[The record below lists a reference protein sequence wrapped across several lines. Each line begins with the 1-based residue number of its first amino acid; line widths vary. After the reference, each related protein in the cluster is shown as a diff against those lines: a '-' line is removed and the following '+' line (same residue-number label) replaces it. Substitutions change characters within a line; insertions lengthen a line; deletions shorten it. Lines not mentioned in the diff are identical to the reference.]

1 MDLLFQDTICAIST
15 APGVGGIAVIRVSG
29 KKATEICNACVSV
42 DVMAMKANTC
52 RFARF
57 VRPNGEVLDEVML
70 TLFKAPHSFTGED
83 TIEIACHGSLY
94 IQQCILQD
102 LVAGGA
108 RLARAGEFTQRAF
121 LNGKMDLSQ
130 AEAVA
135 DLIASTSRAAHRI
148 ALKQMRG
155 GFSDELSRLRSKLL
169 DFTSLVELELDFA
182 DHEELEFADRS
193 QLQALAIEIESKI
206 SRLTQSFSLGN
217 AIKNGI
223 PVAIVGKT
231 NAGKSTLL
239 NALVGEE
246 KAIVSDI
253 HGTTRDVIEDCISID
268 GIQFRFFDTAGLRET
283 DDEIESLGIARSYR
297 SIDKAQ
303 IVLWLIDSAEILAG
317 KTVAGPSINES
328 SKVTASNS
336 AEQTGDCPSF
346 NESSKVTA
354 SDSAELFAGETG
366 TISFDEISKV
376 TASDSAELLA
386 EKTVAGPSTDEISK
400 LTASDSA
407 ELLAEK
413 AGTINFDEI
422 SKLTASDSAEL
433 LAGKAG
439 TGPSTDEISKLTASD
454 SAELLAGKA
463 GTINIDEISKLTA
476 SDSAEQTVAGP
487 STDEISKLTAS
498 DSAELLAEK
507 ASTINFDESE
517 IAVPEDKTC
526 IVVFNKI
533 DKAQAAGMDIS
544 SLSSSHPHCHIS
556 AKQGLGIDQL
566 RQMLIE
572 ASQIDENA
580 LEDVTISN
588 ARHYENLT
596 RALDAIRRV
605 QDGLQTQLPGDLLS
619 MDLRECIDQLGAIT
633 GGALAT
639 DEILG
644 NIFSKFCIGK

>member
-413 AGTINFDEI
+413 A
-422 SKLTASDSAEL
+422 
-433 LAGKAG
+433 
-439 TGPSTDEISKLTASD
+439 
-454 SAELLAGKA
+454 
-463 GTINIDEISKLTA
+463 
-476 SDSAEQTVAGP
+476 
-487 STDEISKLTAS
+487 
-498 DSAELLAEK
+498 
-507 ASTINFDESE
+507 STINFDESE

>member
-83 TIEIACHGSLY
+83 TIEIACHGSQY

-108 RLARAGEFTQRAF
+108 RRARAGEFTQRAF

-303 IVLWLIDSAEILAG
+303 IVLWLIDSAELLAG
-317 KTVAGPSINES
+317 KTNAGN
-328 SKVTASNS
+328 T
-336 AEQTGDCPSF
+336 
-346 NESSKVTA
+346 
-354 SDSAELFAGETG
+354 
-366 TISFDEISKV
+366 
-376 TASDSAELLA
+376 
-386 EKTVAGPSTDEISK
+386 
-400 LTASDSA
+400 
-407 ELLAEK
+407 
-413 AGTINFDEI
+413 
-422 SKLTASDSAEL
+422 
-433 LAGKAG
+433 
-439 TGPSTDEISKLTASD
+439 
-454 SAELLAGKA
+454 
-463 GTINIDEISKLTA
+463 DEISKLTA
-476 SDSAEQTVAGP
+476 SDSAEQTVAGS
-487 STDEISKLTAS
+487 STDKISKLTAS
-498 DSAELLAEK
+498 DSAEQT
-507 ASTINFDESE
+507 STISFDESE

-533 DKAQAAGMDIS
+533 DKVQAAGLDIS
-544 SLSSSHPHCHIS
+544 SLSSRHPHCLIS

-572 ASQIDENA
+572 ASQIDELA
-580 LEDVTISN
+580 LEDVTVSN

>member
-29 KKATEICNACVSV
+29 KKTTEICNALVSV

-52 RFARF
+52 RFTRF
-57 VRPNGEVLDEVML
+57 IRPNGEVLDEVML

-121 LNGKMDLSQ
+121 INGKIDLSQ

-135 DLIASTSRAAHRI
+135 DLIASESQAAHRI

-155 GFSDELSRLRSKLL
+155 GFSDELARLRNKLL
-169 DFTSLVELELDFA
+169 DFTSLIELELDFA

-193 QLQALAIEIESKI
+193 QLQDLSVEIEHKI
-206 SRLTQSFSLGN
+206 ARLCDSFSMGN

-253 HGTTRDVIEDCISID
+253 HGTTRDVIEDCISLG
-268 GIQFRFFDTAGLRET
+268 GIRFRFADTAGLRET

-303 IVLWLIDSAEILAG
+303 IVLWLIDSAELHAE
-317 KTVAGPSINES
+317 KAGPSTDEI
-328 SKVTASNS
+328 SKLTAPDST
-336 AEQTGDCPSF
+336 EQTGDC
-346 NESSKVTA
+346 
-354 SDSAELFAGETG
+354 
-366 TISFDEISKV
+366 
-376 TASDSAELLA
+376 
-386 EKTVAGPSTDEISK
+386 PSTDEISK

-413 AGTINFDEI
+413 AGTI
-422 SKLTASDSAEL
+422 S
-433 LAGKAG
+433 
-439 TGPSTDEISKLTASD
+439 
-454 SAELLAGKA
+454 
-463 GTINIDEISKLTA
+463 
-476 SDSAEQTVAGP
+476 
-487 STDEISKLTAS
+487 
-498 DSAELLAEK
+498 
-507 ASTINFDESE
+507 FDESE

-533 DKAQAAGMDIS
+533 DKVQAAGLDIS
-544 SLSSSHPHCHIS
+544 SLSSRHPHCHIS

-566 RQMLIE
+566 RQMLIK

-580 LEDVTISN
+580 LEDVTVSN

-596 RALDAIRRV
+596 LALDAIRRV

>member
-1 MDLLFQDTICAIST
+1 MDLLFQDTICAVST

-29 KKATEICNACVSV
+29 KKAAEICDAFVSV
-42 DVMAMKANTC
+42 DVTSMAANTC
-52 RFARF
+52 RFCRF
-57 VRPNGEVLDEVML
+57 MRRDGDVLDEVML

-94 IQQCILQD
+94 IQQCILQE

-108 RLARAGEFTQRAF
+108 RLARAGEFSQRAF

-155 GFSDELSRLRSKLL
+155 GFSDELARLRHKLL

-193 QLQALAIEIESKI
+193 QLQELAVEIETKI
-206 SRLTQSFSLGN
+206 SRLCDSFSLGN

-268 GIQFRFFDTAGLRET
+268 GILFRFADTAGLRET
-283 DDEIESLGIARSYR
+283 SDTIESLGIERSYR

-303 IVLWLIDSAEILAG
+303 IVLWVIDAAELAG
-317 KTVAGPSINES
+317 SSSCASSPVES
-328 SKVTASNS
+328 PLLDAASQS
-336 AEQTGDCPSF
+336 
-346 NESSKVTA
+346 
-354 SDSAELFAGETG
+354 L
-366 TISFDEISKV
+366 
-376 TASDSAELLA
+376 
-386 EKTVAGPSTDEISK
+386 
-400 LTASDSA
+400 
-407 ELLAEK
+407 
-413 AGTINFDEI
+413 
-422 SKLTASDSAEL
+422 
-433 LAGKAG
+433 
-439 TGPSTDEISKLTASD
+439 
-454 SAELLAGKA
+454 
-463 GTINIDEISKLTA
+463 
-476 SDSAEQTVAGP
+476 
-487 STDEISKLTAS
+487 
-498 DSAELLAEK
+498 
-507 ASTINFDESE
+507 FDESE
-517 IAVPEDKTC
+517 IKVPDDKQL
-526 IVVFNKI
+526 IIVFNKI
-533 DKAQAAGMDIS
+533 DKAQAAGLDTS
-544 SLSSSHPHCHIS
+544 RLSSQKPYCQIS
-556 AKQGLGIDQL
+556 AKNDIGIDRL

-572 ASQIDENA
+572 ASHINEQS
-580 LEDVTISN
+580 LEDITISN
-588 ARHYENLT
+588 ARHYENLMH
-596 RALDAIRRV
+596 ALDAIRRV
-605 QDGLQTQLPGDLLS
+605 QEGLSIGLSGDLLS

>member
-83 TIEIACHGSLY
+83 TIEIACHGSQY

-303 IVLWLIDSAEILAG
+303 IVLWLIDSAELLAG
-317 KTVAGPSINES
+317 
-328 SKVTASNS
+328 
-336 AEQTGDCPSF
+336 
-346 NESSKVTA
+346 
-354 SDSAELFAGETG
+354 
-366 TISFDEISKV
+366 
-376 TASDSAELLA
+376 
-386 EKTVAGPSTDEISK
+386 
-400 LTASDSA
+400 
-407 ELLAEK
+407 K

-433 LAGKAG
+433 LAGKTVA
-439 TGPSTDEISKLTASD
+439 GPSINESSKVAASNSAEQTDDINFDEISKLTASNSAELLAGKTGNGPSINESSKVTASD
-454 SAELLAGKA
+454 SAELLAGKT
-463 GTINIDEISKLTA
+463 GTININES
-476 SDSAEQTVAGP
+476 
-487 STDEISKLTAS
+487 SKLTAS

-507 ASTINFDESE
+507 ASAISFDESE

-533 DKAQAAGMDIS
+533 DKVQAAGMDIS
-544 SLSSSHPHCHIS
+544 SLSSRHPHCHIS

-572 ASQIDENA
+572 ASQIDELA
-580 LEDVTISN
+580 LEDVTVSN

-605 QDGLQTQLPGDLLS
+605 QYGLQTQLPGDLLS

>member
-1 MDLLFQDTICAIST
+1 MDLLFQDTICAVST

-29 KKATEICNACVSV
+29 KEALRICAPFFKS
-42 DVMAMKANTC
+42 DISAIPANTC

-57 VRPNGEVLDEVML
+57 IRPEGEVLDEVML
-70 TLFKAPHSFTGED
+70 TVFRAPHSFTGED
-83 TIEIACHGSLY
+83 TLEIACHGSLY

-102 LVAGGA
+102 LVRGGA

-135 DLIASTSRAAHRI
+135 DLIASNSRAAHRL

-155 GFSDELSRLRSKLL
+155 GYSDELARLRGKLL

-193 QLQALAIEIESKI
+193 QLQSLAQEIEEKI
-206 SRLTQSFSLGN
+206 ARLCDSFSVGN

-223 PVAIVGKT
+223 PVAIVGRT

-253 HGTTRDVIEDCISID
+253 HGTTRDVIEDCVSID
-268 GIQFRFFDTAGLRET
+268 GILFRFFDTAGLRET
-283 DDEIESLGIARSYR
+283 TDTIESLGIARSYR
-297 SIDKAQ
+297 AIDKAQ
-303 IVLWLIDSAEILAG
+303 IVLWVIDATELNDVSLDDSTSTASSSAASSSAASEGAAASSPADSPLTADASSQSSHTDSACAAS
-317 KTVAGPSINES
+317 VCAAAS
-328 SKVTASNS
+328 SVTASQS
-336 AEQTGDCPSF
+336 
-346 NESSKVTA
+346 
-354 SDSAELFAGETG
+354 
-366 TISFDEISKV
+366 I
-376 TASDSAELLA
+376 
-386 EKTVAGPSTDEISK
+386 
-400 LTASDSA
+400 
-407 ELLAEK
+407 
-413 AGTINFDEI
+413 
-422 SKLTASDSAEL
+422 
-433 LAGKAG
+433 
-439 TGPSTDEISKLTASD
+439 
-454 SAELLAGKA
+454 
-463 GTINIDEISKLTA
+463 IDET
-476 SDSAEQTVAGP
+476 
-487 STDEISKLTAS
+487 
-498 DSAELLAEK
+498 
-507 ASTINFDESE
+507 E

-533 DKAQAAGMDIS
+533 DKAQAAGLDIS
-544 SLSSSHPHCHIS
+544 SLSSQHPHCRIS

-572 ASQIDENA
+572 ASQIDEQA
-580 LEDVTISN
+580 FEDVTVSN
-588 ARHYENLT
+588 SRHYENLLH
-596 RALDAIRRV
+596 ALDAIRRV
-605 QDGLQTQLPGDLLS
+605 QDGLSIGLSGDLLS

>member
-83 TIEIACHGSLY
+83 TIEIACHGSQY

-303 IVLWLIDSAEILAG
+303 IVLWLIDSAE
-317 KTVAGPSINES
+317 
-328 SKVTASNS
+328 
-336 AEQTGDCPSF
+336 
-346 NESSKVTA
+346 
-354 SDSAELFAGETG
+354 
-366 TISFDEISKV
+366 
-376 TASDSAELLA
+376 
-386 EKTVAGPSTDEISK
+386 
-400 LTASDSA
+400 
-407 ELLAEK
+407 LLAEK
-413 AGTINFDEI
+413 AN
-422 SKLTASDSAEL
+422 A
-433 LAGKAG
+433 
-439 TGPSTDEISKLTASD
+439 GPST
-454 SAELLAGKA
+454 
-463 GTINIDEISKLTA
+463 DEISKLTA

-507 ASTINFDESE
+507 AGTGPSTDEISKVTASNSAEQTVARPSTDEISKLTASDSAEQTDTINFDESE

-533 DKAQAAGMDIS
+533 DKVQAAGLDIS
-544 SLSSSHPHCHIS
+544 SLSSRHPHCLIS
-556 AKQGLGIDQL
+556 AKQGLGIDHL

-572 ASQIDENA
+572 ASQIDENV
-580 LEDVTISN
+580 LEDVTVSN

-605 QDGLQTQLPGDLLS
+605 KDGLQTQLPGDLLS

>member
-42 DVMAMKANTC
+42 DVTTMKANTC

-303 IVLWLIDSAEILAG
+303 IVLWLIDSAE
-317 KTVAGPSINES
+317 
-328 SKVTASNS
+328 
-336 AEQTGDCPSF
+336 
-346 NESSKVTA
+346 
-354 SDSAELFAGETG
+354 
-366 TISFDEISKV
+366 
-376 TASDSAELLA
+376 LLA
-386 EKTVAGPSTDEISK
+386 E
-400 LTASDSA
+400 
-407 ELLAEK
+407 
-413 AGTINFDEI
+413 
-422 SKLTASDSAEL
+422 
-433 LAGKAG
+433 KAG
-439 TGPSTDEISKLTASD
+439 TGPSTDEISKLTASN

-463 GTINIDEISKLTA
+463 GTINIDEISKVTASDSTELLAGKTSSSTDEISKLTA
-476 SDSAEQTVAGP
+476 SNSAEQTVARP

-498 DSAELLAEK
+498 DSAEQTGDGPSINESSKLTASDSAELLAEETV
-507 ASTINFDESE
+507 AINFDESE

-533 DKAQAAGMDIS
+533 DKVQAAGLDIS
-544 SLSSSHPHCHIS
+544 SLSSRHPHCHIS

-580 LEDVTISN
+580 LEDVTVSN

-596 RALDAIRRV
+596 RALDAIRHV
-605 QDGLQTQLPGDLLS
+605 QYGLQTQLPGDLLS

>member
-1 MDLLFQDTICAIST
+1 MDLLFQDTICAVST

-29 KKATEICNACVSV
+29 KEALRICAPFFKS
-42 DVMAMKANTC
+42 DISAIPANSC

-57 VRPNGEVLDEVML
+57 IRPEGEVLDEVML
-70 TLFKAPHSFTGED
+70 TVFRAPHSFTGED
-83 TIEIACHGSLY
+83 TLEIACHGSLY

-102 LVAGGA
+102 LVRGGA

-135 DLIASTSRAAHRI
+135 DLIASNSRAAHRL

-155 GFSDELSRLRSKLL
+155 GYSDELARLRGKLL

-193 QLQALAIEIESKI
+193 QLQSLAQEIEQKI
-206 SRLTQSFSLGN
+206 ARLCNSFSVGN

-223 PVAIVGKT
+223 PVAIVGRT

-253 HGTTRDVIEDCISID
+253 HGTTRDVIEDCVSID
-268 GIQFRFFDTAGLRET
+268 GILFRFFDTAGLRET
-283 DDEIESLGIARSYR
+283 TDTIESLGIARSYR
-297 SIDKAQ
+297 AIDKAQ
-303 IVLWLIDSAEILAG
+303 IVLWVIDATELSESPLDGSACADSSSAATEGTATEGAAAEGAADSSPADSPLTAETSSQSSRTDSSCAASSCADSSSGTASQSIINETEIVMPDEISVPDDKQLIIVLNKIDKIGNRSIAEDA
-317 KTVAGPSINES
+317 TNPSIS
-328 SKVTASNS
+328 DPAAIPATAKVTASRT
-336 AEQTGDCPSF
+336 Q
-346 NESSKVTA
+346 
-354 SDSAELFAGETG
+354 
-366 TISFDEISKV
+366 
-376 TASDSAELLA
+376 
-386 EKTVAGPSTDEISK
+386 GPKRRI
-400 LTASDSA
+400 
-407 ELLAEK
+407 
-413 AGTINFDEI
+413 
-422 SKLTASDSAEL
+422 
-433 LAGKAG
+433 
-439 TGPSTDEISKLTASD
+439 
-454 SAELLAGKA
+454 
-463 GTINIDEISKLTA
+463 
-476 SDSAEQTVAGP
+476 
-487 STDEISKLTAS
+487 
-498 DSAELLAEK
+498 
-507 ASTINFDESE
+507 
-517 IAVPEDKTC
+517 C
-526 IVVFNKI
+526 R
-533 DKAQAAGMDIS
+533 
-544 SLSSSHPHCHIS
+544 IS

-580 LEDVTISN
+580 LEDVTVSN

>member
-303 IVLWLIDSAEILAG
+303 IVLWLIDSAE
-317 KTVAGPSINES
+317 
-328 SKVTASNS
+328 
-336 AEQTGDCPSF
+336 
-346 NESSKVTA
+346 
-354 SDSAELFAGETG
+354 
-366 TISFDEISKV
+366 
-376 TASDSAELLA
+376 
-386 EKTVAGPSTDEISK
+386 
-400 LTASDSA
+400 
-407 ELLAEK
+407 
-413 AGTINFDEI
+413 
-422 SKLTASDSAEL
+422 L

-439 TGPSTDEISKLTASD
+439 
-454 SAELLAGKA
+454 
-463 GTINIDEISKLTA
+463 
-476 SDSAEQTVAGP
+476 
-487 STDEISKLTAS
+487 
-498 DSAELLAEK
+498 
-507 ASTINFDESE
+507 TINFDESE

-533 DKAQAAGMDIS
+533 DKAQAAGLDIS
-544 SLSSSHPHCHIS
+544 SLSSHHPHCHIS

-580 LEDVTISN
+580 LEDVTVSN